1 MTFERPGLSAFVPKG
16 DDRRATA
23 RALVE
28 LADEH
33 NIPQTSI
40 QSANDG
46 FYITDELADVL
57 YDEGTEDDETVDEST
72 DEAPAE
78 TAPTKKKRK

>member
-1 MTFERPGLSAFVPKG
+1 MTFERSGLSAFVPKG

-23 RALVE
+23 RSLVE
-28 LADEH
+28 LANEH
-33 NIPQTSI
+33 GIPQTSI

-57 YDEGTEDDETVDEST
+57 YDESTDDEST